1 LAVFFAAA
9 FASASND
16 VASDGFY
23 LLVLE
28 RPTIFFFWNQKY
40 IYRLSM
46 LTGNGLI
53 VVIAGYLEQEYGDK
67 QQAWSYTMIVV
78 GLIMT
83 LITVYNYFSTQKI
96 EVNNAVTIVKST
108 SDKSLGPFCYLFQ
121 KKQIGLVLAFI
132 LLFRLGESQ
141 LLKC

>member
-1 LAVFFAAA
+1 LGAA

-28 RPTIFFFWNQKY
+28 RPTIFFSWNQKY
-40 IYRLSM
+40 ILQTM

-83 LITVYNYFSTQKI
+83 LITVYNYFSTPKI
-96 EVNNAVTIVKST
+96 EVNNAVTILKST
-108 SDKSLGPFCYLFQ
+108 SDKASGPFCYFF
-121 KKQIGLVLAFI
+121 KRNKLV
-132 LLFRLGESQ
+132 
-141 LLKC
+141 

>member
-1 LAVFFAAA
+1 MWLVTLFIGFRKDQQSFFLGIR
-9 FASASND
+9 S
-16 VASDGFY
+16 
-23 LLVLE
+23 
-28 RPTIFFFWNQKY
+28 

-83 LITVYNYFSTQKI
+83 LITVYNYFSTQKS
-96 EVNNAVTIVKST
+96 K
-108 SDKSLGPFCYLFQ
+108 
-121 KKQIGLVLAFI
+121 
-132 LLFRLGESQ
+132 
-141 LLKC
+141 